1 MGHKYDKA
9 KSEIKF
15 DSKPKYDTKTK
26 VDDVESK
33 DKDKLKEDIATT
45 TTITTTSDNPETID
59 QTILPITNKDASIKA
74 NVSLTINQRKKRI
87 ATDKYLTISLA
98 NLENK
103 SNPIIGS
110 TNTI

>member
-45 TTITTTSDNPETID
+45 TTTTIITTSDNPETID
-59 QTILPITNKDASIKA
+59 QTILPITKRCIYKSKCIPYYK
-74 NVSLTINQRKKRI
+74 SKK
-87 ATDKYLTISLA
+87 K
-98 NLENK
+98 EN
-103 SNPIIGS
+103 SH
-110 TNTI
+110 